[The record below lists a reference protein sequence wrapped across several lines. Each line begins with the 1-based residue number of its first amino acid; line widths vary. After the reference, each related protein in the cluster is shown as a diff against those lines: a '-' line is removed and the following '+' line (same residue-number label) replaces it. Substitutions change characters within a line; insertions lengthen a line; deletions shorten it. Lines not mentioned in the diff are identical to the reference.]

1 MRIEVKGRNVSV
13 GDELRERVERR
24 FDKIARQVSPLAE
37 LSVELREERNPS
49 IHESQ
54 IAEATLRLKGVTLRA
69 SSAADNMPQAVNL
82 AADELA
88 RQVERHRDK
97 RRRRRVS
104 SKLEPRPAASQ

>member
-1 MRIEVKGRNVSV
+1 MRIEVKGRNVNV

-37 LSVELREERNPS
+37 LSVELREERNRS

-54 IAEATLRLKGVTLRA
+54 IAEATLRLKGITLRA
-69 SSAADNMPQAVNL
+69 SHAADNMPQAVNL

-88 RQVERHRDK
+88 RQVERHRAK
-97 RRRRRVS
+97 RRRRRTPD
-104 SKLEPRPAASQ
+104 KLEPRPAASQ